1 MKKNIL
7 FLLLMSFCSF
17 LQAQDT
23 TRVLFIGN
31 SITYFNN
38 MPQTFEAIANSKG
51 DTTVVTMYAPGG
63 TGFVHHATDPN
74 VFAHFR
80 QGNWDYIVLQPG
92 SNESP
97 GYSYPIDETLE
108 RARILQDSV
117 YKYNPC
123 VEVLFYEISYGVWG
137 SSASDLVTYNNTMD
151 LIRANLTHLA
161 DSTETFFAPVGEAFR
176 TAWNQN
182 QTNLLWG
189 GFGDI
194 HPNAKGSYLAACV
207 FYATIFQK
215 NSRGTTVLNSLS
227 ALEADAYQEL
237 ADRTVLNSLINWRI
251 GMYEQHT
258 DFSYSINANTVNFTN
273 LSSNI
278 DSSFWEFG
286 NLNTSIDSNPVQH
299 YNAIGSYDVT
309 LTTYKNGC
317 AQSIS
322 QTINIG
328 VLGLNNAV
336 KPRAAYS
343 SIYPNPTKDYLNIE
357 VQNRKAV
364 YNFEVYDNLGQL
376 LLRTNTARIN
386 VSNFPQGMYYIN
398 VINVKTLESHLH
410 KWEKYL

>member
-7 FLLLMSFCSF
+7 FLLLICFASL

-51 DTTVVTMYAPGG
+51 DTTAITMYAPGG
-63 TGFVHHATDPN
+63 TGFVNHATDPN

-97 GYSYPIDETLE
+97 GYSYPIDQTLQ
-108 RARILQDSV
+108 RARVLQDSI

-137 SSASDLVTYNNTMD
+137 NSASDLVTYNNTMG
-151 LIRANLTHLA
+151 LIRTNLTHLA
-161 DSTETFFAPVGEAFR
+161 DSTQTFFAPVGEAFQA
-176 TAWNQN
+176 AWNQN
-182 QTNLLWG
+182 QNNLLWG

-194 HPNAKGSYLAACV
+194 HPNVKGSYIAACV
-207 FYATIFQK
+207 FYTTIFQK
-215 NSRGTTVLNSLS
+215 PSRGTTVLNSLS
-227 ALEADAYQEL
+227 ALEADAYQQL
-237 ADRTVLNSLINWRI
+237 ADTTVLHNLASWRI
-251 GMYEQHT
+251 GTFQQST
-258 DFSYSINANTVNFTN
+258 DFSSSINANTVNFTN

-286 NLNTSIDSNPVQH
+286 NMNTSIASNPIQY
-299 YNAIGSYDVT
+299 YNTIGSYDVT
-309 LTTYKNGC
+309 LVTYKNGC

-322 QTINIG
+322 KTINIG
-328 VLGLNNAV
+328 ALGLGKV
-336 KPRAAYS
+336 KQTTLYS
-343 SIYPNPTKDYLNIE
+343 SIYPNPTKDYLNIKL
-357 VQNRKAV
+357 QNTKAT
-364 YNFEVYDNLGQL
+364 YNFEIYNNLGQL
-376 LLRTNTARIN
+376 LLRTNKTQIDVAH
-386 VSNFPQGMYYIN
+386 FPQGMYYIN
-398 VINVKTLESHLH
+398 VTNSKTLESHLH